1 MPLTLLLCG
10 SKKNTVNVLIS
21 SVQSLNQFMSDSLW
35 PHGQQHTRL
44 PCSSPT
50 PGTYSV
56 SCPLSQ
62 WYHPT
67 ISSSVIPFSSHLQ
80 SFQVSGYFQMS
91 QLFASGGQ
99 STEVSASASVLP
111 VNIQDLFSL
120 GGTHWISLQSKGL
133 SRVLWT
139 TAQSHQSF
147 GTQVCL

>member
-147 GTQVCL
+147 GTQICL